1 MQGQTII
8 TTHDVD
14 ELFISTV
21 IRLIQRRAFPNL
33 RNIIAKTHSA
43 DIAHWFP
50 HLRTEA
56 KASLFKVL
64 IEEKRMGEVLRDL
77 NSADISEFVE
87 ETDPSVVASILH
99 TMPADDVT
107 RILSDGFS
115 PNWRTEQA
123 LKPDRFSK
131 NHRETK
137 WNDDQSP

>member
-64 IEEKRMGEVLRDL
+64 IEEKRMWLVFLPIFCWRKL
-77 NSADISEFVE
+77 Y
-87 ETDPSVVASILH
+87 
-99 TMPADDVT
+99 
-107 RILSDGFS
+107 FS
-115 PNWRTEQA
+115 
-123 LKPDRFSK
+123 
-131 NHRETK
+131 
-137 WNDDQSP
+137 ND